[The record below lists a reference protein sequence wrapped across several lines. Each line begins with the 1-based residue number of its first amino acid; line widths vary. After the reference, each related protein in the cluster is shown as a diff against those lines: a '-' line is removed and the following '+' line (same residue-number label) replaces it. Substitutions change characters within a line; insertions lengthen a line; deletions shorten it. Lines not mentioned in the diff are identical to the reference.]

1 MRNLLG
7 KIILGVMM
15 VVVLQGCV
23 GGGEGSGEKVVLLTE
38 DGKREFAVEVMRTVE
53 ERQKG
58 LMHRDDLP
66 EGKGMLF
73 VFEQPQELSFWMK
86 NVKFPIDIVFF
97 NEEREMLNVARE
109 VPGCLKDPCENYVS
123 NGDAKYVLEIGSGK
137 AEEIGL
143 EVGDKI
149 EFINIEE

>member
-1 MRNLLG
+1 
-7 KIILGVMM
+7 M
-15 VVVLQGCV
+15 VVILQGCV
-23 GGGEGSGEKVVLLTE
+23 GTSGDETAEKVAFLTD
-38 DGKREFAVEVMRTVE
+38 DGREEFVVEVMRTVE

-66 EGKGMLF
+66 ERNGMLF

-97 NEEREMLNVARE
+97 DKDKKMLNVARE